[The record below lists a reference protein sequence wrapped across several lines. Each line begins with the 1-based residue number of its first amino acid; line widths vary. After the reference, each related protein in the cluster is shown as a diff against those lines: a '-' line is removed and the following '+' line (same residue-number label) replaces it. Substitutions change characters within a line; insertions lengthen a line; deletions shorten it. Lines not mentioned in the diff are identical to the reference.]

1 LPRGAPSGKFAA
13 RNRNLP
19 GSLSRRLDLGMAN
32 RKKTN
37 RTNGNRN
44 NTTSGGQKPT
54 LKTGARQPFSLDL
67 LLKALGPG
75 LITGA
80 SDDDPSGIGTYS
92 QAGAQLGYGIGW
104 TMLLTFPLMVAIQ
117 EVSARVGRVT
127 GKGIAGNVRQHYSV
141 PLLNVVVALL
151 FIANTINIAAD
162 LGAMA
167 DATKL
172 LIGGPGMIYV
182 VAFGVTSVIAQIFL
196 DYKRYVSVLKWLT
209 LSLFAYVGALVFA
222 HISWSQ
228 ALAGVLVPRLT
239 WSADYFT
246 TIVAIFGTT
255 ISPYLFFWQASQEAE
270 DQRVDAT
277 KHPLIERQY
286 GAQKEFHRIRADTV
300 VGMAFSNLIA
310 LSIIV
315 TAAATLHAAG
325 KTDIQTSAQAAEA
338 LRPIAGTFA
347 EVIFALGIVGTGLLA
362 IPVLAGATAYAVGE
376 GRKWPVGLARKPKEA
391 VAFYSVLAL
400 SAGIG
405 IALNFT
411 SINPISALY
420 WSAVV
425 NGVLAIPVMV
435 LLMVMARRK
444 EVMGRFVIGGPLYWL
459 GWLSTA
465 AMLLSVVAMGVGIF
479 LGKS

>member
-1 LPRGAPSGKFAA
+1 MADRKQNKHNGKHPHKPDSGK
-13 RNRNLP
+13 P
-19 GSLSRRLDLGMAN
+19 SPKHQ
-32 RKKTN
+32 KK
-37 RTNGNRN
+37 
-44 NTTSGGQKPT
+44 
-54 LKTGARQPFSLDL
+54 PFSFRDF
-67 LLKALGPG
+67 LKSLGPG

-117 EVSARVGRVT
+117 EISARVGRVT
-127 GKGIAGNVRQHYSV
+127 GHGISGNVCRHY
-141 PLLNVVVALL
+141 PRWLLVIVVALL

-172 LIGGPGMIYV
+172 LIGGPGIVYV
-182 VAFGVTSVIAQIFL
+182 VLFGVMSIAAQIFL
-196 DYKRYVSVLKWLT
+196 NYARYVAVLKWLT
-209 LSLFAYVGALVFA
+209 LSLFAYVAALFFA
-222 HISWSQ
+222 KISWGE
-228 ALAGVLVPRLT
+228 ALSGILLPRMT

-246 TIVAIFGTT
+246 TVVAILGTT

-270 DQRVDAT
+270 DQRIDVT
-277 KHPLIERQY
+277 KQPLREKHY
-286 GAQKEFHRIRADTV
+286 GARAEFSRIRADTM

-310 LSIIV
+310 LAIIT

-325 KTDIQTSAQAAEA
+325 KTDIETSAQAAEA
-338 LRPIAGTFA
+338 LRPIAGPLA
-347 EVIFALGIVGTGLLA
+347 EWIFALGIVGTGLLA

-376 GRKWPVGLARKPKEA
+376 GRQWPVGLARKPKEA
-391 VAFYSVLAL
+391 IAFYAVLAL
-400 SAGIG
+400 SGAIG

-425 NGVLAIPVMV
+425 NGVLAVPVMV
-435 LLMVMARRK
+435 LLMFMARHK
-444 EVMGRFVIGGPLYWL
+444 NVMGRFVVGGPLYWL

-465 AMLLSVVAMGVGIF
+465 VMTLSVLAMGVGF
-479 LGKS
+479 FV

>member
-1 LPRGAPSGKFAA
+1 
-13 RNRNLP
+13 
-19 GSLSRRLDLGMAN
+19 
-32 RKKTN
+32 
-37 RTNGNRN
+37 
-44 NTTSGGQKPT
+44 
-54 LKTGARQPFSLDL
+54 
-67 LLKALGPG
+67 
-75 LITGA
+75 
-80 SDDDPSGIGTYS
+80 
-92 QAGAQLGYGIGW
+92 
-104 TMLLTFPLMVAIQ
+104 
-117 EVSARVGRVT
+117 
-127 GKGIAGNVRQHYSV
+127 
-141 PLLNVVVALL
+141 
-151 FIANTINIAAD
+151 
-162 LGAMA
+162 
-167 DATKL
+167 
-172 LIGGPGMIYV
+172 
-182 VAFGVTSVIAQIFL
+182 
-196 DYKRYVSVLKWLT
+196 VSVLKWLT
-209 LSLFAYVGALVFA
+209 LSLFAYVGALAFA

-228 ALAGVLVPRLT
+228 ALAGVFVPRLT

-255 ISPYLFFWQASQEAE
+255 ISPYLFFWQASQEVE

-391 VAFYSVLAL
+391 VAFYAVLAL
-400 SAGIG
+400 SAAIG

-425 NGVLAIPVMV
+425 NGVLAVPVMV
-435 LLMVMARRK
+435 LLMIMARHK

-465 AMLLSVVAMGVGIF
+465 AMLLGVVAMAVGIF

>member
-1 LPRGAPSGKFAA
+1 MIHHDKSKHGHHTPREDDHKHAVKIQRRQSFRAS
-13 RNRNLP
+13 NL
-19 GSLSRRLDLGMAN
+19 
-32 RKKTN
+32 
-37 RTNGNRN
+37 
-44 NTTSGGQKPT
+44 
-54 LKTGARQPFSLDL
+54 LKT
-67 LLKALGPG
+67 LGPG

-117 EVSARVGRVT
+117 EISARVGRVT
-127 GKGIAGNVRQHYSV
+127 GQGIAGNICKHYSAL
-141 PLLNVVVALL
+141 LLNVVVALL
-151 FIANTINIAAD
+151 FIANTVNIAAD

-172 LIGGPGMIYV
+172 LIGGPGIFYV
-182 VAFGVTSVIAQIFL
+182 LLFGVASVAAQILL
-196 DYKRYVSVLKWLT
+196 DYARYVSVLKWLT
-209 LSLFAYVGALVFA
+209 LSLFAYVGALAAA
-222 HISWSQ
+222 HIAWGE
-228 ALAGVLVPRLT
+228 ALVGVLVPRLT

-270 DQRVDAT
+270 DQRIDAA
-277 KHPLIERQY
+277 KHPLIDKHY
-286 GAQKEFHRIRADTV
+286 GARKEFHRIRADTI

-310 LSIIV
+310 LSIII

-338 LRPIAGTFA
+338 LRPIAGAFA

-376 GRKWPVGLARKPKEA
+376 GRQWPVGLARKPKEA
-391 VAFYSVLAL
+391 AAFYAVLAL

-420 WSAVV
+420 WSAVI

-435 LLMVMARRK
+435 VLMIMARRK
-444 EVMGRFVIGGPLYWL
+444 DVMGRFTIVGTLYWF

-465 AMLLSVVAMGVGIF
+465 AMALSVIGMVGGFF
-479 LGKS
+479 L

>member
-1 LPRGAPSGKFAA
+1 MAHVKTRSAKNHKKPGAE
-13 RNRNLP
+13 
-19 GSLSRRLDLGMAN
+19 
-32 RKKTN
+32 
-37 RTNGNRN
+37 
-44 NTTSGGQKPT
+44 KPAPK
-54 LKTGARQPFSLDL
+54 LEPHHPFSFRLF
-67 LLKALGPG
+67 LKSLGPG

-104 TMLLTFPLMVAIQ
+104 TMLLTFPLMAAIQ
-117 EVSARVGRVT
+117 EISARVGRVT
-127 GKGIAGNVRQHYSV
+127 GHGISGNVCRYYSAW
-141 PLLNVVVALL
+141 LLNLVVALL
-151 FIANTINIAAD
+151 FIANTVNIAAD
-162 LGAMA
+162 LAAMA

-172 LIGGPGMIYV
+172 LIGGPGILYV
-182 VAFGVTSVIAQIFL
+182 IVFGVTSVAAQIFL

-209 LSLFAYVGALVFA
+209 LSLFAYVAALAFA
-222 HISWSQ
+222 HISWGE
-228 ALAGVLVPRLT
+228 ALTGVLIPRLT
-239 WSADYFT
+239 WSVDYFT

-270 DQRVDAT
+270 DQRIDV
-277 KHPLIERQY
+277 KKQPLIGKHY
-286 GAQKEFHRIRADTV
+286 GAQKEFNRIRADTI

-310 LSIIV
+310 LSIIF

-338 LRPIAGTFA
+338 LKPIAGQFA

-376 GRKWPVGLARKPKEA
+376 GRQWPVGLARKPKEA
-391 VAFYSVLAL
+391 VAFYAVLAL

-405 IALNFT
+405 IGLNFT
-411 SINPISALY
+411 SINPISALF

-425 NGVLAIPVMV
+425 NGVLAVPVMV
-435 LLMVMARRK
+435 LLMFMARRRD
-444 EVMGRFVIGGPLYWL
+444 VMDRYVITGPLYWL

-465 AMLLSVVAMGVGIF
+465 AMALSVVAMGVGFF
-479 LGKS
+479 L

>member
-1 LPRGAPSGKFAA
+1 MKQS
-13 RNRNLP
+13 
-19 GSLSRRLDLGMAN
+19 D
-32 RKKTN
+32 KKN
-37 RTNGNRN
+37 HKNHKPAHD
-44 NTTSGGQKPT
+44 QKPAVT
-54 LKTGARQPFSLDL
+54 IQRRETFRLRDFLKT
-67 LLKALGPG
+67 LGPG

-117 EVSARVGRVT
+117 EISARVGRVT
-127 GKGIAGNVRQHYSV
+127 GRGIAGNICLHYSAL
-141 PLLNVVVALL
+141 LLNAVVALL

-172 LIGGPGMIYV
+172 LIGGPGIIYV
-182 VAFGVTSVIAQIFL
+182 LLFGVTSVVAQIFL

-209 LSLFAYVGALVFA
+209 LSLFAYVAALAVA
-222 HISWSQ
+222 RISWGE
-228 ALAGVLVPRLT
+228 ALAGVLVPHLT

-270 DQRVDAT
+270 DQRVDVT
-277 KHPLIERQY
+277 KRPLIDKHY
-286 GAQKEFHRIRADTV
+286 GAQKEFHRIRADTI

-310 LSIIV
+310 LSIII
-315 TAAATLHAAG
+315 TAAATLHASG

-338 LRPIAGTFA
+338 LRPIAGAFA
-347 EVIFALGIVGTGLLA
+347 EVVFALGIVGTGLLA

-376 GRKWPVGLARKPKEA
+376 GRQWPVGLARKPKEA
-391 VAFYSVLAL
+391 AAFYAVLAL
-400 SAGIG
+400 SASIG

-411 SINPISALY
+411 SVNPISALY
-420 WSAVV
+420 WSAVI
-425 NGVLAIPVMV
+425 NGVLSIPVMV
-435 LLMVMARRK
+435 LLMIMARRK
-444 EVMGRFVIGGPLYWL
+444 AVMGHFVIAGPLYWL

-465 AMLLSVVAMGVGIF
+465 AMTLSVLAMVVGFF
-479 LGKS
+479 L

>member
-1 LPRGAPSGKFAA
+1 
-13 RNRNLP
+13 
-19 GSLSRRLDLGMAN
+19 MAN
-32 RKKTN
+32 ASKQHHHKHGHAGATPAAKT
-37 RTNGNRN
+37 
-44 NTTSGGQKPT
+44 
-54 LKTGARQPFSLDL
+54 QPQSFRLRDTA
-67 LLKALGPG
+67 KALGPG

-104 TMLLTFPLMVAIQ
+104 TMLLTFPLMAAIQ
-117 EVSARVGRVT
+117 EISARVGRVT
-127 GKGIAGNVRQHYSV
+127 GHGISGNVCRHYPSA
-141 PLLNVVVALL
+141 LLHVVVTLL

-167 DATKL
+167 DATRL
-172 LIGGPGMIYV
+172 LIGGHGIIYV
-182 VAFGVTSVIAQIFL
+182 VLFGVVSVAAQIFL
-196 DYKRYVSVLKWLT
+196 DYKRYVAVLKWLT
-209 LSLFAYVGALVFA
+209 LSLFAYVAALAFA
-222 HISWSQ
+222 HVSWRE
-228 ALAGVLVPRLT
+228 ALAGVLLPRIT

-270 DQRVDAT
+270 DQRVDAR
-277 KHPLIERQY
+277 KQPLIDKHY
-286 GAQKEFHRIRADTV
+286 GAREEFHRIRADTI

-315 TAAATLHAAG
+315 TAAATLNAAG

-338 LRPIAGTFA
+338 LKPIAGAFA
-347 EVIFALGIVGTGLLA
+347 EAIFALGIVGTGLLA

-376 GRKWPVGLARKPKEA
+376 GRRWPVGLARKPKEA
-391 VAFYSVLAL
+391 AAFYAVLAL

-420 WSAVV
+420 WSAVI
-425 NGVLAIPVMV
+425 NGVLAVPVMV
-435 LLMVMARRK
+435 LLMFMARRK
-444 EVMGRFVIGGPLYWL
+444 DVMGRFVIGGWLYWL
-459 GWLSTA
+459 GWLSTS
-465 AMLLSVVAMGVGIF
+465 AMLLSVIAMAVGV
-479 LGKS
+479 LVQ